1 MRVQLVSFTFL
12 LIGSAVGKSWSKTEP
27 PHIGVLLGR
36 GDKKDSSFA
45 PGTSPG
51 TGKSCGDA
59 FGAGFSECAASGV
72 CYSAAEGDTC
82 CKEGYACPVGSFCL
96 TAGKCCP
103 NGLSVEEC
111 AVKLSI
117 SIKPTLNSK
126 MPQQPS
132 VITNQAPSPSSP
144 AAVHPPVIVVTT
156 TICPYPT
163 GRPNMTTTS
172 TIIPTVSTVPTDA
185 PIFTGAANPQSS
197 VQGAV
202 FVVALLGFLRNFL

>member
-1 MRVQLVSFTFL
+1 MRVQLVSFAFM

-82 CKEGYACPVGSFCL
+82 CKEGYKARPGLEVADSP
-96 TAGKCCP
+96 K
-103 NGLSVEEC
+103 GLSVEEC

-132 VITNQAPSPSSP
+132 VITSQAPSPSSP